1 MKIFADN
8 KIMWYNFKNDFY
20 TMENCVKKFLSIK
33 ILFCSLIFAA
43 FTIFQG
49 FSQEVLADVYGKIDS
64 AFKNRSTEQLN
75 TVLKST
81 FGTEYYSLFESYA
94 LKKTRQL
101 IIQGDLETARNS
113 ALVVIDNN
121 LENFDAVELYSY
133 IDKAI
138 LNQEAA
144 RLAEQRKAELEA
156 ARVAAQK
163 EKTKKQVSKT
173 FSTVSSSSG
182 DKVYL
187 SDAQE
192 TFSPMHWMASIGIAD
207 FLIQSITDPSGS
219 GFKYGVAAEVDLQYR
234 GEQFFFGG
242 EIFGNFEFLNFSSD
256 NKDTLATVKV
266 MPKLAFPVLSKHLFF
281 RLGFAAYMTL
291 ESDDTVAKSVGNLYS
306 PNVGISWED
315 AHIGKA
321 LGKLS
326 AEYCLGSLSGGDL
339 KSAFDLGA
347 SIMIPM
353 SESEHTRVGLKL
365 GVNDLLMIKNS
376 GIENRCNAI
385 ISIGVG
391 NVN

>member
-1 MKIFADN
+1 MSFS
-8 KIMWYNFKNDFY
+8 
-20 TMENCVKKFLSIK
+20 MENSVKKFLNIK
-33 ILFCSLIFAA
+33 ILFCSLILTA
-43 FTIFQG
+43 FSLSQG
-49 FSQEVLADVYGKIDS
+49 FSQEVLADVYGKIDT

-75 TVLKST
+75 SVLKST

-138 LNQEAA
+138 INQEAA

-156 ARVAAQK
+156 ARLAAQK

-182 DKVYL
+182 EKVYL
-187 SDAQE
+187 SEAQE
-192 TFSPMHWMASIGIAD
+192 TYSPMHWMASIGIAD
-207 FLIQSITDPSGS
+207 FLFQTITDPSGS
-219 GFKYGVAAEVDLQYR
+219 GLKYGVAAEVDLQYR
-234 GEQFFFGG
+234 GDQFFFGG
-242 EIFGNFEFLNFSSD
+242 EIFGNFQFLNFSSD
-256 NKDTLATVKV
+256 NKDTLASIKV
-266 MPKLAFPVLSKHLFF
+266 MPKLAFPGLSKHLFF
-281 RLGFAAYMTL
+281 RLGFASYLTL
-291 ESDDTVAKSVGNLYS
+291 ESDESVAKSVGNLYS

-326 AEYCLGSLSGGDL
+326 AEYCLGSLSGNDL

-347 SIMIPM
+347 SILIPM

-365 GVNDLLMIKNS
+365 GVSDLLMIKNS

-385 ISIGVG
+385 LSIGVG